1 METSLYPVEHFGYN
15 RAIPAACLVN
25 VRNSHLLSTSLI
37 FQVKSRESRIKSIE
51 SSLEDLG
58 SLDAADLSGLQEMVQ
73 AARDDMDSSA
83 DLTASINLLKT
94 ANDQLKAS
102 MVTYEGR
109 IELAKSKVNRLRD
122 VLDQLS

>member
-1 METSLYPVEHFGYN
+1 M
-15 RAIPAACLVN
+15 
-25 VRNSHLLSTSLI
+25 
-37 FQVKSRESRIKSIE
+37 KSRESRIKSIE

>member
-1 METSLYPVEHFGYN
+1 M
-15 RAIPAACLVN
+15 
-25 VRNSHLLSTSLI
+25 
-37 FQVKSRESRIKSIE
+37 KSRESRIKSIE

-73 AARDDMDSSA
+73 AARDDMDSST